1 MFRDWYTFR
10 ESTKTYK
17 RIQEM
22 LIKHDDIID
31 ESVIVKFDS
40 ISNNGIDLLV
50 YSYTNSVDYASFLQ
64 EKEKI
69 NYMLMKLLEE
79 EGVQL
84 AYDTKTVYVK
94 Q

>member
-1 MFRDWYTFR
+1 MEKRRFKCTLCLEIGTPLERVHKLTD
-10 ESTKTYK
+10 

-40 ISNNGIDLLV
+40 ISDNGIDLLV
-50 YSYTNSVDYASFLQ
+50 YSYTNSIDYASFLE

-79 EGVQL
+79 ENN
-84 AYDTKTVYVK
+84 D
-94 Q
+94 

>member
-1 MFRDWYTFR
+1 
-10 ESTKTYK
+10 
-17 RIQEM
+17 M

-40 ISNNGIDLLV
+40 ISDNGIDLLV

>member
-1 MFRDWYTFR
+1 MR
-10 ESTKTYK
+10 KLAN
-17 RIQEM
+17 RIEEM

-31 ESVIVKFDS
+31 ESVIVKFEA

-50 YSYTNSVDYASFLQ
+50 YSYTNSVDYASFLE

-69 NYMLMKLLEE
+69 NYMLMKLLAEE
-79 EGVQL
+79 NIQL
-84 AYDTKTVYVK
+84 AYDTKTIFVK